1 MLKVF
6 RRAATAVWVL
16 AIAPFLAHAQQPIRD
31 PLGGQF
37 GAMEIAMSPKAALRD
52 AELLGAALSGLK
64 PQRPGVVDAYVFAA
78 SLWNDPVFEREA
90 SEAARILA
98 QRFDAEGRT
107 VILSAG
113 AGAPDRA
120 YPAASPNNVN
130 AALAKIGATIDPA
143 EDLVVVFLTSHGS
156 PDGAVALQEKNRMG
170 GAMRA
175 AHLRASLNAAGVRNR
190 VVIVS
195 ACYSGAFIQPFSDAF
210 TAVFTAAAADRPSFG
225 CQPDRDWT
233 YFGDAFLNRALRTSA
248 GIEQAFDVS
257 LSTILDWEQKLAAEW
272 SAKPPALRAREPEP
286 QPSNPQKH
294 VGASVAPL
302 IAKAERY
309 GVAVQCAAQAARA
322 IREQQA
328 GRPVEGAPD
337 AITLERL
344 RKDYEMRAAQFALVA
359 KRTPDET
366 QKAIAAASRSPG
378 SGCLTSATA
387 PSAG

>member
-272 SAKPPALRAREPEP
+272 SAKPPALRARSLRSSRRRNAMAS
-286 QPSNPQKH
+286 PSSARPRRPARF
-294 VGASVAPL
+294 ASSRP
-302 IAKAERY
+302 
-309 GVAVQCAAQAARA
+309 
-322 IREQQA
+322 A
-328 GRPVEGAPD
+328 GRWRALRTQSPLSGYAR
-337 AITLERL
+337 TTRCGRL
-344 RKDYEMRAAQFALVA
+344 S
-359 KRTPDET
+359 
-366 QKAIAAASRSPG
+366 SRSSRSVRRTRRRKRSPPPPG
-378 SGCLTSATA
+378 RLVRDA
-387 PSAG
+387 